1 VTHRQISV
9 NLGALVLLLAL
20 LGVVY
25 WQHTGA
31 RAVPGLIDALQS
43 GDLQTQMLA
52 AQGLRH
58 IGQPAQAAVPIL
70 IELALGQSR
79 SSIRIEAASALS
91 PIDLSAARK
100 VMLHWLPKLQD
111 PDPQLR
117 RDAAATLGALGPVA
131 KPAVHSLL
139 GVANDPD
146 TIVRDRVVRA
156 LAAIALPPEL
166 VTRGLTQALQ
176 DPEWTV
182 RYAAVSPFS
191 FGGVVNP
198 ESLAALQPL
207 VHDPNEMV
215 ARLAQSAVAA
225 ADHPIPV
232 SVHLFSLDQGSD
244 RTLPLLQLTKF
255 GPRAAEAVPKLSS
268 LLATAQPL
276 ERYLAACAL
285 ESIGPRATE
294 ALPALQ
300 RTMEDQDPIVREAAA
315 EALHAI
321 ETGRP

>member
-1 VTHRQISV
+1 VTYRQITF

-20 LGVVY
+20 LGLVY

-70 IELALGQSR
+70 IELAIGQGS
-79 SSIRIEAASALS
+79 SSIQTEAAGALP
-91 PIDLSAARK
+91 PIDLSAGRK
-100 VMLHWLPKLQD
+100 VMVRWLPKLQD
-111 PDPQLR
+111 PDPQVR
-117 RDAAATLGALGPVA
+117 RDAAAALGALGPVA

-139 GVANDPD
+139 GIANDPN

-166 VTRGLTQALQ
+166 VARGLTQALQ

-182 RYAAVSPFS
+182 RYAAISPFS
-191 FGGVVNP
+191 FGGVLNP
-198 ESLAALQPL
+198 ESLAALRPL

-215 ARLAQSAVAA
+215 ARLA
-225 ADHPIPV
+225 
-232 SVHLFSLDQGSD
+232 HLFSLDQGSD
-244 RTLPLLQLTKF
+244 RTLPLLQLTKL
-255 GPRAAEAVPKLSS
+255 GPRAAEAVPKLAS
-268 LLATAQPL
+268 LLTADRPL
-276 ERYLAACAL
+276 ERYLAACTL
-285 ESIGPRATE
+285 ESVGPSAVQ
-294 ALPALQ
+294 AVPALQ
-300 RTMEDQDPIVREAAA
+300 RTLDDPDPIVREAAA
-315 EALHAI
+315 EALQAI
-321 ETGRP
+321 EARRP